1 MALLVVV
8 ILVAVGV
15 HSCQVSQRN
24 SSLRNYS
31 DSVASIIRASNQTGQ
46 QFFNVLS
53 SGQGASNGANLQSQI
68 DEARLSAENQLN
80 RAAGL
85 DVPDEAKSAQSDLM
99 LALQMRRDGI
109 AQIAQQVQPA
119 LQASTA
125 TDAVNQIAAEMAKFY
140 ASDVVYKS
148 YALPSIVG
156 ALHNA
161 GISVGGTSGEPIEG
175 GQFLPDLQ
183 WLTPSFVASSLH
195 TTVSSGNK
203 SGKVTPGTHGH
214 QLNSVSAGGTT
225 LQSGSTNTVPASPA
239 PTFTLTFTNSGS
251 NNESGVVCKVSL
263 SNGGP
268 SGQTTVPQTQAGQ
281 QSTCQVPLSSSPKAG
296 SYTLTATIEPVPGE
310 KVTSNNTQTLP
321 VTFQ

>member
-1 MALLVVV
+1 M
-8 ILVAVGV
+8 ILIAVGV

-31 DSVASIIRASNQTGQ
+31 DNVASVIRASNQTGQ

-53 SGQGASNGANLQSQI
+53 SGQGASNGTNLQSQI

-85 DVPDEAKSAQSDLM
+85 DVPDEVKAAQTNVL
-99 LALQMRRDGI
+99 LTLQMRRDGI
-109 AQIAQQVQPA
+109 AQIAQQIQPA

-125 TDAVNQIAAEMAKFY
+125 TDAVNQIAADMARFY
-140 ASDVVYKS
+140 GSDVVYKS
-148 YALPSIVG
+148 YALPAIVG

-161 GISVGGTSGEPIEG
+161 GIAVGGTNGEPVEG
-175 GQFLPDLQ
+175 GQFLPDLN
-183 WLTPSFVASSLH
+183 WLTPSFVATALH
-195 TTVSSGNK
+195 TSVSSGST
-203 SGKVTPGTHGH
+203 SGKVKPGTHGH
-214 QLNSVSAGGTT
+214 ELNSVSVGGTQ
-225 LQSGSTNTVPASPA
+225 LQPGSTNTVPASPA

-251 NNESGVVCKVSL
+251 NNETNVVCKVSL
-263 SNGGP
+263 SNSGP

-281 QSTCQVPLSSSPKAG
+281 QATCQVPLSSAPKAG
-296 SYTLTATIEPVPGE
+296 SYTLTATIAPVPGE
-310 KVTSNNTQTLP
+310 KITNNNTQTFP